1 MTSTTADCGGVPGL
15 PVSTVPGPLVS
26 TVVVGVVDDVGTS
39 NSDGVGG
46 MGACILLFFDL
57 PDLITGFSSG
67 LLLKISFV
75 FDLVESFKME
85 APTAFSGFFPD
96 FSTGFF
102 DLDLP
107 RSGTTSSLNLTI
119 RSSLGLSEVSSLR
132 KISLR
137 FSSDEF
143 LLLNLENRFVAIR
156 REREK
161 SVLNASTKLADV
173 LVRPSN
179 FFLEIFFL

>member
-1 MTSTTADCGGVPGL
+1 
-15 PVSTVPGPLVS
+15 
-26 TVVVGVVDDVGTS
+26 
-39 NSDGVGG
+39 

-67 LLLKISFV
+67 LLLLLKISFV

-156 REREK
+156 REK

-179 FFLEIFFL
+179 FLLEIFFL

>member
-1 MTSTTADCGGVPGL
+1 MWSAVSLLSTMTSTTADCGGVPGRPPP
-15 PVSTVPGPLVS
+15 PVSTVLLVG
-26 TVVVGVVDDVGTS
+26 GVDVGS
-39 NSDGVGG
+39 KSGG
-46 MGACILLFFDL
+46 MGACVLFLFL

-67 LLLKISFV
+67 LLLLLKISFV

-156 REREK
+156 RMA
-161 SVLNASTKLADV
+161 SQWCNAVQVSLAHAQ
-173 LVRPSN
+173 
-179 FFLEIFFL
+179 

>member
-1 MTSTTADCGGVPGL
+1 M
-15 PVSTVPGPLVS
+15 PGPLVS

-39 NSDGVGG
+39 NSDGGGG

-67 LLLKISFV
+67 LLLLLKISFV

-156 REREK
+156 REK

-179 FFLEIFFL
+179 FFLEILFL

>member
-1 MTSTTADCGGVPGL
+1 MTSTTADCGGVPGRPPP
-15 PVSTVPGPLVS
+15 PVSTVLVG
-26 TVVVGVVDDVGTS
+26 GVDVGS
-39 NSDGVGG
+39 NSGG
-46 MGACILLFFDL
+46 MGACVLFLFL

-67 LLLKISFV
+67 LMLLLLLLKFSID

-156 REREK
+156 REK

-179 FFLEIFFL
+179 FF

>member
-1 MTSTTADCGGVPGL
+1 M
-15 PVSTVPGPLVS
+15 PGPLVS

-39 NSDGVGG
+39 NSDGGGGGG

-67 LLLKISFV
+67 LLLLKISFV

-156 REREK
+156 REK
-161 SVLNASTKLADV
+161 SVLNASTELADV

>member
-1 MTSTTADCGGVPGL
+1 M
-15 PVSTVPGPLVS
+15 PGPLVS

-39 NSDGVGG
+39 NSDGGGGG

-67 LLLKISFV
+67 LLLLLKISFV

-156 REREK
+156 RER
-161 SVLNASTKLADV
+161 SL
-173 LVRPSN
+173 
-179 FFLEIFFL
+179 F